1 VAAPLAAV
9 HVRSFAAYVSL
20 SIGFAG
26 TMLRALV
33 LTTPFTLDPELH
45 ALLAAPWMVW
55 VLAILLFGSAATLI
69 RLSLAGASDALRPG
83 SSPQP
88 AESLEPASAAPG

>member
-1 VAAPLAAV
+1 
-9 HVRSFAAYVSL
+9 
-20 SIGFAG
+20 
-26 TMLRALV
+26 LV
-33 LTTPFTLDPELH
+33 LTTPFTLASELH

-69 RLSLAGASDALRPG
+69 RLNLAGAGDTLRPG
-83 SSPQP
+83 GSPQS